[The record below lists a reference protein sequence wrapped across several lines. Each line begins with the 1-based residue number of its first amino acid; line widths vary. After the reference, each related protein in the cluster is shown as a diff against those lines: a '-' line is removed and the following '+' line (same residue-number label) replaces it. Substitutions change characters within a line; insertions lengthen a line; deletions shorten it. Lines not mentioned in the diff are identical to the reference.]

1 LIHRCVFI
9 FLLTILAEILRNM
22 VFSMWEIPTDY
33 SYIPMA
39 ALVSVLVWPLIDWFL
54 KNVNYKRN

>member
-1 LIHRCVFI
+1 
-9 FLLTILAEILRNM
+9 LAEILRNM